1 MENKKNSESLEQA
14 HSQEAMA
21 KVEAIISDL
30 LDGGYSFVYINLIT
44 GKYGAEKNI
53 SGFPFGYRK
62 DCYCIRSEEYPE
74 YNFLKTADDLKRDM
88 ARCLTDGIQLQNVK
102 SK

>member
-44 GKYGAEKNI
+44 GK
-53 SGFPFGYRK
+53 
-62 DCYCIRSEEYPE
+62 
-74 YNFLKTADDLKRDM
+74 
-88 ARCLTDGIQLQNVK
+88 
-102 SK
+102 